1 MCEVSV
7 TDIGCDIF
15 YVFRVWKCNCAA
27 VNVTMGCRQT
37 KEKKCVKESTE
48 FDPITDNG
56 VTEIANVD
64 PRLPLNARQTFKL
77 KQSWKGIKRKIAE
90 TGVEMFVRLFKS
102 NADLMAIFEKFTN
115 IQSEDELR
123 QNEYLEQH
131 ATLVMTTLD
140 DAISRIDDYDY
151 VKGHLHR
158 TGATHQRFDVF
169 RPENFWKIRE
179 PFIEAVKI
187 TLGDRYT
194 EYMSNV
200 YEITIDFILKSLED
214 GFLDN
219 NNPVEQKIIVTDH
232 SKEQPEVTKIEHCCV
247 RENDVTNK
255 EEEKT

>member
-1 MCEVSV
+1 
-7 TDIGCDIF
+7 
-15 YVFRVWKCNCAA
+15 
-27 VNVTMGCRQT
+27 MGCRQT
-37 KEKKCVKESTE
+37 KETPCVTEITE
-48 FDPITDNG
+48 FDPLTDNG
-56 VTEIANVD
+56 VTTIPSVD
-64 PRLPLNARQTFKL
+64 PRLPLNARQVFKL

-102 NADLMAIFEKFTN
+102 NADLMAIFDKVTN
-115 IQSEDELR
+115 IESEDELR

-140 DAISRIDDYDY
+140 EAITKIDDYDH
-151 VKGHLHR
+151 VKNHLNR

-169 RPENFWKIRE
+169 RSENFRKIRE

-194 EYMSNV
+194 DYMANV
-200 YEITIDFILKSLED
+200 YEITIDFILKALED

-232 SKEQPEVTKIEHCCV
+232 STEQPEVTKIEHCRV
-247 RENDVTNK
+247 NDVTNK
-255 EEEKT
+255 EQAKT

>member
-1 MCEVSV
+1 MLKCCCYLALSV
-7 TDIGCDIF
+7 F
-15 YVFRVWKCNCAA
+15 KWYVPHSLTIATHPLKLPDTIPRRDD
-27 VNVTMGCRQT
+27 T
-37 KEKKCVKESTE
+37 
-48 FDPITDNG
+48 PIAHTTYYITISDLQYG
-56 VTEIANVD
+56 HI
-64 PRLPLNARQTFKL
+64 PLYIEYLA
-77 KQSWKGIKRKIAE
+77 
-90 TGVEMFVRLFKS
+90 RLFKS